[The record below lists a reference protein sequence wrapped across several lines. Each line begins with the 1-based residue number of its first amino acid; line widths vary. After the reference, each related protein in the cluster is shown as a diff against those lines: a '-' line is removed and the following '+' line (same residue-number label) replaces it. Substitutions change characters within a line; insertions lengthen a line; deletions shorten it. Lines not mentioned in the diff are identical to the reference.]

1 MIYQP
6 FHTRHTLGDQP
17 EDVEEQIR
25 SMCYEFITN
34 PNAVI
39 LAVTAANQDLANSD
53 GLKMAR
59 AVDPQGDRTIGVL
72 TKVDIMD
79 SGTDCTDVL
88 NNKVIAL
95 KKGYIAVV
103 NRSQKDIQDGLP
115 IRSGLK
121 KETEYFQSH
130 PKYRSYLS
138 KCGTG
143 NLTRTLNSILMHH
156 IRDTLPDLKSKVSKL
171 LSEEINKLLALGDSD
186 VESPS
191 MLGGTLLRIISKFTI
206 NVNTSIEVM

>member
-1 MIYQP
+1 
-6 FHTRHTLGDQP
+6 
-17 EDVEEQIR
+17 
-25 SMCYEFITN
+25 MCFEFINN

-59 AVDPQGDRTIGVL
+59 AVDPYGDRTIGVL

-88 NNKVIAL
+88 NNKVIPL

-121 KETEYFQSH
+121 KENEYFQSH

-156 IRDTLPDLKSKVSKL
+156 IRDTLPELKSKVSKL
-171 LSEEINKLLALGDSD
+171 LTEEISKLLALGDSD
-186 VESPS
+186 AESPS

-206 NVNTSIEVM
+206 NVNTSIEV